1 MLRQLSLRT
10 RLILGVIVLAAV
22 GLVAA
27 DVATYSSLQ
36 SFLIDQTDSSLQD
49 AHHAVDEFFTS
60 PNPHGIGNPVGGDY
74 VGIRTPNG
82 QTRFGYA
89 SRFFGDAEKP
99 PEPALPKR
107 ISLPDTPSG
116 PGNEV
121 VAYFTTGAVRG
132 GGHYRVRAW
141 TNGGSPDLLLLAQ
154 PLKSVDAT
162 LHRLLLIELLVT
174 ALVLVALA
182 ALGLWVVR
190 LGLRPLTAISE
201 TAAKI
206 AAGDLSQRIE
216 REDDRTEIGRL
227 GRALNAMLAQIEAG
241 YRAREASERKLRRF
255 VADASHELRTPL
267 AAVRAYAELF
277 GRGAA
282 ERPADLERSMAGIS
296 RESERMSLLVDD
308 LLLLAR
314 LDEGRPLEQEPV
326 RLDEV
331 VHEAIDAARAV
342 DPGRPIEVELA
353 ETVVVG
359 DHDRLRQVVDNLLA
373 NVRAHTPP
381 GTPARVRVA
390 RDGDSA
396 VVEVAD
402 EGPGLDDEQLEHVF
416 ERFYRIDSSRARSS
430 GGVGL
435 GLSIVDAVVRAHGGR
450 ATATAGVGAGT
461 TVRLELPLAS
471 QRVHGGQPAAR

>member
-1 MLRQLSLRT
+1 MRQLSLRT

-27 DVATYSSLQ
+27 DIATYRSLQ

-49 AHHAVDEFFTS
+49 AHHAVDEFVHNPT
-60 PNPHGIGNPVGGDY
+60 PHGIGNLVGGDY
-74 VGIRTPNG
+74 VGIRAPSG

-89 SRFFGDAEKP
+89 PRFFGDTKP
-99 PEPALPKR
+99 SPPALPKN
-107 ISLPDTPSG
+107 ISLASSGSG
-116 PGNEV
+116 PDSERV
-121 VAYFTTGAVRG
+121 SYFTTSAKRG
-132 GGHYRVRAW
+132 GGHYRIRAW
-141 TNGGSPDLLLLAQ
+141 TNGDSPYVLLIAQ

-174 ALVLVALA
+174 VLVLAALA
-182 ALGLWVVR
+182 GLGLWVVR
-190 LGLRPLTAISE
+190 LGLRPLAAIGA

-206 AAGDLSQRIE
+206 ADGDLTQRIE

-227 GRALNAMLAQIEAG
+227 GRALNAMLVQIEAG
-241 YRAREASERKLRRF
+241 YRAREASEQKLRRF

-282 ERPADLERSMAGIS
+282 ERPADLQRSMAGIS

-314 LDEGRPLEQEPV
+314 LDEGRPLAQEPV
-326 RLDEV
+326 RLDQV
-331 VHEAIDAARAV
+331 VREAIDAARAV
-342 DPGRPIEVELA
+342 DPQEPIESEIA

-373 NVRAHTPP
+373 NVRAHTPA
-381 GTPARVRVA
+381 GTAAHVRVA
-390 RDGDSA
+390 PDGDVA

-416 ERFYRIDSSRARSS
+416 ERFYRTDSSRARAS

-450 ATATAGVGAGT
+450 ASASSKPGAGT
-461 TVRLELPLAS
+461 TVRLELPLS
-471 QRVHGGQPAAR
+471 